1 MSSVTQT
8 SIIELTDKAL
18 AQLATL
24 EVSKDNFLRLW
35 VVSGGC
41 QGLSYQAGIDNEL
54 DASDQV
60 IFENDSLKVVTD
72 PESVSY
78 LPGLVIDYSDDLAS
92 AGFRFQNPNAK
103 QSCGC
108 GSSFCAS

>member
-1 MSSVTQT
+1 MSTATET
-8 SIIELTDKAL
+8 SIIALTDKAL
-18 AQLATL
+18 SQLATL
-24 EVSKDNFLRLW
+24 EVSKENFLRLW

-54 DASDQV
+54 DATDQV
-60 IFENDSLKVVTD
+60 IFENETMRVVTD
-72 PESVSY
+72 PDSVGY
-78 LPGLVIDYSDDLAS
+78 LPGLVIDYSDDLAT